1 MPFSHYKRNI
11 RGKKSH
17 SNHSRKHS
25 TNNRKQTNP
34 QHLKDDV
41 DSIFTFHPRGKPCY
55 VWFTEEDGECIT
67 LVYDR
72 IHVPYG
78 KFTEDYD
85 GQYSIVQTAFSPF
98 LTIGKGTLIKA
109 TICTM
114 NKRKSIIPR
123 EIIWMKGEFVFLNPF
138 LTNLYAFAKYI
149 DGHKQKDLHK
159 AFTPI
164 LLPLMMPS
172 CWFNDKELGSNKIK
186 SIEYLDS
193 MYSIYDVI
201 SYSVTDNISRGQR
214 KEWNIFRQE
223 IQKRVPWKKVFRV
236 KIGDYHDAYR
246 LYDKGHSFEIVVTN
260 IRDSRKMNR
269 WFNRAFG
276 VDCLDDIEESDVEE
290 SDDEYQEREIEFEKQ
305 GNQWRPIRLIVSASQ

>member
-1 MPFSHYKRNI
+1 MRFSHYKQKT

-17 SNHSRKHS
+17 LNHSRKHS
-25 TNNRKQTNP
+25 TNNHKQFNP

-55 VWFTEEDGECIT
+55 VWFTEKDGECIT

-85 GQYSIVQTAFSPF
+85 GQCSIVQTAFSPF

-114 NKRKSIIPR
+114 NKRKFIIPR
-123 EIIWMKGEFVFLNPF
+123 EIIWMKGEFVFSYSF
-138 LTNLYAFAKYI
+138 LTNLYSFAKYI
-149 DGHKQKDLHK
+149 DGHKQKELHK

-193 MYSIYDVI
+193 MYPIYDVI

-214 KEWNIFRQE
+214 KEWNTFRQE

-236 KIGDYHDAYR
+236 KIGEYHDSYR
-246 LYDKGHSFEIVVTN
+246 LYDKGHSFEMVVTN

-276 VDCLDDIEESDVEE
+276 VDCLDDIEESEYENDNE
-290 SDDEYQEREIEFEKQ
+290 EYQEREIEFEKQ
-305 GNQWRPIRLIVSASQ
+305 GNQWRPVRLFVSASQ